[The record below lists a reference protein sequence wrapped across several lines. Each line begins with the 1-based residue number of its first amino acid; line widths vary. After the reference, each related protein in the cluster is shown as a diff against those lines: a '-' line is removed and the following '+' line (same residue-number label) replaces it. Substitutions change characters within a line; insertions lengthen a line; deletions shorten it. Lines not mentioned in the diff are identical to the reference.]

1 MGCGGSTPAND
12 ETTTG
17 EGEIGKGGGG
27 GGKGRKQS
35 QTRRI
40 AVRSDVVDDYDPTK
54 DKTETIPK
62 TDGEKDEIR
71 LALSKSDL
79 FGNVNS
85 DDMEILIKR
94 FQSVGVEIGEE
105 VIKQGSDGDLFYI
118 VSSGKYVA
126 SLSQQGN
133 AIVAEYGEGESF
145 GELALLYNAPR
156 AASVTCKEGG
166 RLWAIERKV
175 FRYVVITKGAANLQE
190 RTDKFLKSIS
200 LLSPL
205 SDAQRAALAEKL
217 EVLDYGDQEYVCKK
231 GDIADA
237 LFFIKKGELAV
248 HMGDG
253 KDDVARMKA
262 GDVFGESCLEPTSDD
277 ATRKANIVA
286 VGEVTV
292 LKLTAAAF
300 KEQIGS
306 LSDVVADT
314 FKRKVMSNVVIEGTR
329 IFDELF
335 PEDQDSL
342 LSKLEER
349 TYEPGQKLIE
359 QGKPNEFFY
368 LIKQG
373 SANVVQEHA
382 PGTSDGS
389 RILATLKAGQFF
401 GERALL
407 KEEPASANIVCADG
421 GSLVVYTLGRD
432 DFNAI
437 FGGQL
442 QLLLDRAMKR
452 REEEAARPDRPKF
465 SDLELRRILGVGTFG
480 RVKMVIHRPSS
491 QTYALKC
498 MRKAQVVAT
507 KQNSHIL
514 NEKNIL
520 AMMKHPFILAL
531 IQTYQDAG
539 ELYML
544 MEVALGGELFS
555 LLAKRAPLFDS
566 PARFFAASVASM
578 FSYMHNLAVVYR
590 DLKPENLLL
599 DKQGYLKLVD
609 FGFAKIITDRT
620 WTLCGTPEYLAPE
633 IILNKGHGFGADWW
647 CLGILAYE
655 CLTGTTPFV
664 SNDPMDGYRKII
676 KCKVPWP
683 SQLTPYAKDF
693 IDKLLCVDPTR
704 RLGCLKGG
712 ARDVRAHSW
721 FKVIDFKA
729 LEAKELPAPYV
740 PKIKSVTDASNFDFY
755 DQDEGKINYPEED
768 FPRDMFKDFAEDW
781 VDGQQVEA

>member
-1 MGCGGSTPAND
+1 MGCGGSTPANE

-17 EGEIGKGGGG
+17 GAAVGAGGGGG

-35 QTRRI
+35 QTRRV
-40 AVRSDVVDDYDPTK
+40 AVRSDVVDDYDPAK

-79 FGNVNS
+79 FGNVNA

-200 LLSPL
+200 ILSPL

-217 EVLDYGDQEYVCKK
+217 EVLDYADQDYVCKK
-231 GDIADA
+231 GEIADA

-286 VGEVTV
+286 VGDVQV
-292 LKLTAAAF
+292 LKLTAASF

-306 LSDVVADT
+306 LSDVLADQ

-335 PEDQDSL
+335 PEDQVTCATAT
-342 LSKLEER
+342 R
-349 TYEPGQKLIE
+349 
-359 QGKPNEFFY
+359 
-368 LIKQG
+368 
-373 SANVVQEHA
+373 A
-382 PGTSDGS
+382 P
-389 RILATLKAGQFF
+389 A
-401 GERALL
+401 
-407 KEEPASANIVCADG
+407 
-421 GSLVVYTLGRD
+421 
-432 DFNAI
+432 
-437 FGGQL
+437 
-442 QLLLDRAMKR
+442 
-452 REEEAARPDRPKF
+452 AARPGVPPP
-465 SDLELRRILGVGTFG
+465 RR
-480 RVKMVIHRPSS
+480 
-491 QTYALKC
+491 
-498 MRKAQVVAT
+498 
-507 KQNSHIL
+507 
-514 NEKNIL
+514 
-520 AMMKHPFILAL
+520 
-531 IQTYQDAG
+531 
-539 ELYML
+539 
-544 MEVALGGELFS
+544 
-555 LLAKRAPLFDS
+555 RAPGATS
-566 PARFFAASVASM
+566 PARRRGVPPPRAAPPALRPPPLHS
-578 FSYMHNLAVVYR
+578 SYSPLSPCPPSR
-590 DLKPENLLL
+590 GGRE
-599 DKQGYLKLVD
+599 G
-609 FGFAKIITDRT
+609 G
-620 WTLCGTPEYLAPE
+620 
-633 IILNKGHGFGADWW
+633 GA
-647 CLGILAYE
+647 CA
-655 CLTGTTPFV
+655 
-664 SNDPMDGYRKII
+664 
-676 KCKVPWP
+676 
-683 SQLTPYAKDF
+683 
-693 IDKLLCVDPTR
+693 CVCACVGR
-704 RLGCLKGG
+704 GVGGG
-712 ARDVRAHSW
+712 ARGGWGGAQAGGCLRLGTLSRRRFDGEGGSSRRRRAAHHRMGTSLHGDTWGRIDVHGVYHSGD
-721 FKVIDFKA
+721 VESAA
-729 LEAKELPAPYV
+729 LPRFDASQARRGSRLVPSPAPV
-740 PKIKSVTDASNFDFY
+740 SWRLALLVAHRCVCVSHAFGRTA
-755 DQDEGKINYPEED
+755 G
-768 FPRDMFKDFAEDW
+768 
-781 VDGQQVEA
+781 